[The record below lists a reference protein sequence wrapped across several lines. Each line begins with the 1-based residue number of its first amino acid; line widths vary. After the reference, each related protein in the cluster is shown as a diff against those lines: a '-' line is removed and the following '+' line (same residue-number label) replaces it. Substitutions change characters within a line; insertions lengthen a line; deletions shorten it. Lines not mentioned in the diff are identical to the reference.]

1 MKIILTGGAGFI
13 GSELSEY
20 ILKNLQN
27 SKIQI
32 IDNLSRGYL
41 QRIKNIK
48 KKIIFLKADVK
59 KINKLKIDKVD
70 WIIHASAIAPLPD
83 NQVSHK
89 SSLEENLSQ
98 CGAIVDFCL
107 KTGTKNILFLSSSA
121 VYENTKSKIF
131 TENKVNQP
139 ILMYPLSKYLA
150 EKYFESVCKSYEL
163 NVVSLRLANIFGRK
177 QDYFRK
183 QIPFLGYL
191 IKNSLLKKDL
201 TLYAKGEFKRDYLFI
216 DDLSRLILLILKHKK
231 FKNKSKLY
239 EVLNVG
245 SGYKYSVPDFVS
257 LMQKILN
264 LKIKIIW
271 GKKTDYW
278 KKYEFLYKSKIK
290 FDKKLIEKEVKKK
303 VVLNLSKVQKIYGWK
318 SKYKID
324 QGLKEC
330 IFSAKKILKIK

>member
-1 MKIILTGGAGFI
+1 MKYDPRYDKKNYFDGVPEDRAAVDNIFRLGVTNQMRLNINADQKAGQMI
-13 GSELSEY
+13 T
-20 ILKNLQN
+20 
-27 SKIQI
+27 
-32 IDNLSRGYL
+32 
-41 QRIKNIK
+41 
-48 KKIIFLKADVK
+48 V
-59 KINKLKIDKVD
+59 
-70 WIIHASAIAPLPD
+70 SAIVFSVTAANFD
-83 NQVSHK
+83 N
-89 SSLEENLSQ
+89 
-98 CGAIVDFCL
+98 
-107 KTGTKNILFLSSSA
+107 
-121 VYENTKSKIF
+121 
-131 TENKVNQP
+131 P

-303 VVLNLSKVQKIYGWK
+303 VFLNLSKVQKIYGWK